1 MILHIIKPEIGILFY
16 RLTIRV
22 NVSTVSVRLPQVAE
36 TKQNFSI
43 SHDLSREISNEFF
56 NKNNFQKSYC
66 RKLLIS
72 VRINFNEVNKN

>member
-1 MILHIIKPEIGILFY
+1 M
-16 RLTIRV
+16 
-22 NVSTVSVRLPQVAE
+22 RLPQVAE
-36 TKQNFSI
+36 TKQNFII